1 MSSLQI
7 FPPSP
12 ALAPYVTGLWV
23 YDDLMALSP
32 GPMTILPDTASYICF
47 LCADSIRAAHKHDT
61 YTARSGLSGFQSYR
75 FDLESPGEISGVTA
89 RLTAWGLSAFLGDA
103 VAACAEIRVDCQELF
118 PRAAVRELEERL
130 FHQPAAAARAQC
142 VDAFLLDH
150 LREQPTDRLVQAA
163 CISLGRSGGAHQVS
177 TLARHFGLSERT
189 LERRFLRSIGTTP
202 KKFARVLRLQHA
214 VQLREK
220 FSSWAEIAHAAGYY
234 DQSHLI
240 RDCREMYGNS
250 PEALFSLPLSAA
262 AQSFLEPE
270 LSDLSNTADS
280 DSR

>member
-12 ALAPYVTGLWV
+12 ALTPYVTGLWV

-32 GPMTILPDTASYICF
+32 GPMTILPDTAGYICF
-47 LCADSIRAAHKHDT
+47 LCADPIRAAHKHDT
-61 YTARSGLSGFQSYR
+61 YTARSGLSSFQSYR

-103 VAACAEIRVDCQELF
+103 VVACAEMRVDCQELF

-130 FHQPAAAARAQC
+130 FHLPAAAARAQC

-150 LREQPTDRLVQAA
+150 LREQPADRLVQAA
-163 CISLGRSGGAHQVS
+163 CISLGRSGGSHQVS
-177 TLARHFGLSERT
+177 ALARHFGLSERT

-250 PEALFSLPLSAA
+250 PEALFSLPLSTA

-270 LSDLSNTADS
+270 LSDLSNTAVS
-280 DSR
+280 DHR